1 MSNVLDYINNFYIQT
16 SINSYKTLEQ
26 CKAGFENESKI
37 ISKTFEIDDLESLF
51 LLAIIINNT
60 EYKNCQLEDIAD
72 RLEVSRF
79 EVLDNVQA
87 LYNLQ
92 SKNLVEII
100 EPEDLPQEKRPF
112 ANFRKYPI
120 DIMNKDFVISRMV
133 ENKIFNE
140 MKDN

>member
-26 CKAGFENESKI
+26 CKAGFENGSKI